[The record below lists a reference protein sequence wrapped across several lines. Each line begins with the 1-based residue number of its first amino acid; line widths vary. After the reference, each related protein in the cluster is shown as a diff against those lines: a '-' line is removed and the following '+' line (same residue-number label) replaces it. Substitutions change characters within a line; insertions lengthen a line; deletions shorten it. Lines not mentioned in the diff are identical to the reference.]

1 MVVAS
6 GRSNKK
12 GATNNILRLKDK
24 NEKESGT
31 IVETLHMITTV
42 LVHACSEKSGNYIF
56 HRIFLVPR
64 PVRAIR

>member
-12 GATNNILRLKDK
+12 GATINILRLKDK

-31 IVETLHMITTV
+31 IVETLHMI
-42 LVHACSEKSGNYIF
+42 LVARILVNQGTRAGNYIF
-56 HRIFLVPR
+56 Q
-64 PVRAIR
+64 